1 MSADPA
7 SYILDSYA
15 LLAYLGN
22 EEGKQRVRELL
33 RRASRGE
40 SRVAMSLI
48 NLGEVLYITE
58 RELGLARAQEVVAMS
73 EQLPIEIVP
82 ATREAVFLAA
92 HIKAQ
97 YPVAYADAFAVATA
111 RSLNG
116 VLLTGDPEFEAVK
129 DLVEIEWIQHA

>member
-7 SYILDSYA
+7 CYILDSYA

-22 EEGKQRVRELL
+22 ELGKKRVRELL
-33 RRASRGE
+33 GSATRGQ

-58 RELGLARAQEVVAMS
+58 RELGLARAQEVVAMT
-73 EQLPIEIVP
+73 EQLPLEIVP

-92 HIKAQ
+92 HIKAR
-97 YPVAYADAFAVATA
+97 YPVAYADAFAVAAA

-129 DLVEIEWIQHA
+129 ELVEIEWIQYA